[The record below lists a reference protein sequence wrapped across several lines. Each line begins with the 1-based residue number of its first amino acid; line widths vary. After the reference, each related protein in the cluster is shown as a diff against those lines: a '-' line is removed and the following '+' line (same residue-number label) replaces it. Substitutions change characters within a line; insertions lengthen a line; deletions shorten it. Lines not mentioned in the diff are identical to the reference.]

1 MRHQRYPR
9 WALLHRTHRKT
20 HPKSAQ
26 SVADLGMAQLSVTN
40 REAMPSP
47 TSRCHLKL
55 QVIDWLM
62 VLTPPSCLLCVFAI
76 VYSCT
81 RYDPVVHLIMPIC
94 GPFERPMFVQ
104 GYGRH
109 ANTGTG
115 TVLVSCVSRLPP
127 VSLNWYVVQVRC
139 RVVVV
144 FCERA
149 SPLRV
154 CRVPGRVCLA
164 ATGCVCYRIERYAVL
179 SRSIDLQLCHELS
192 DSKVR
197 CTT

>member
-1 MRHQRYPR
+1 
-9 WALLHRTHRKT
+9 
-20 HPKSAQ
+20 
-26 SVADLGMAQLSVTN
+26 
-40 REAMPSP
+40 
-47 TSRCHLKL
+47 
-55 QVIDWLM
+55 
-62 VLTPPSCLLCVFAI
+62 
-76 VYSCT
+76 
-81 RYDPVVHLIMPIC
+81 
-94 GPFERPMFVQ
+94 MFVQ

-154 CRVPGRVCLA
+154 CRVCLA

-179 SRSIDLQLCHELS
+179 SRSIDLQLCHELCDTTVIVINFKLFELGVVGISWRCREVPLVGMGVS
-192 DSKVR
+192 DLAESSRVR
-197 CTT
+197 SELSRA